1 MPNYE
6 HVFICRQDLTS
17 VQAET
22 LAEEFKGTLTENG
35 GKVIESEYW
44 GLRSI
49 AYRMNKNR
57 KGHYFMFKSNSDTK
71 AVAEMERLMNIHEDI
86 MRFLTIKVKE
96 HKDGHSIMMNNKA
109 KDEEERIWLNMEK
122 RYNDRRSQNN
132 NNKHYFRRQKSC
144 PFSEKGAQ
152 PIDSKDVRTLQK
164 FISERGKIIPSRIT
178 AVSTKKQRELA
189 IAIKRARFLGLLP
202 YAVK

>member
-22 LAEEFKGTLTENG
+22 LADEFKGTLTENG
-35 GKVIESEYW
+35 GKVIDCEYW

-57 KGHYFMFKSNSDTK
+57 KGHYFMFKLESDPK
-71 AVAEMERLMNIHEDI
+71 AVSEMERLMNINEDI

-96 HKDGHSIMMNNKA
+96 HKAGHSIMMNSKA
-109 KDEEERIWLNMEK
+109 KDEEER
-122 RYNDRRSQNN
+122 
-132 NNKHYFRRQKSC
+132 
-144 PFSEKGAQ
+144 
-152 PIDSKDVRTLQK
+152 V
-164 FISERGKIIPSRIT
+164 
-178 AVSTKKQRELA
+178 
-189 IAIKRARFLGLLP
+189 
-202 YAVK
+202 

>member
-1 MPNYE
+1 MPKYE

-35 GKVIESEYW
+35 GKVIDSEYW

-57 KGHYFMFKSNSDTK
+57 KGHYFLFKSDSDPK

-86 MRFLTIKVKE
+86 MRSLTVKVKNHE
-96 HKDGHSIMMNNKA
+96 DGHSIMMNNKA
-109 KDEEERIWLNMEK
+109 KEEEER
-122 RYNDRRSQNN
+122 
-132 NNKHYFRRQKSC
+132 
-144 PFSEKGAQ
+144 
-152 PIDSKDVRTLQK
+152 V
-164 FISERGKIIPSRIT
+164 
-178 AVSTKKQRELA
+178 
-189 IAIKRARFLGLLP
+189 
-202 YAVK
+202 

>member
-22 LAEEFKGTLTENG
+22 LAEEFKGTLTDNG
-35 GKVIESEYW
+35 GKVVGSEYW

-57 KGHYFMFKSNSDTK
+57 KGHYFMFKSESNSK

-86 MRFLTIKVKE
+86 MRFLTIKVKAHTE
-96 HKDGHSIMMNNKA
+96 EQSIIMNSKA
-109 KDEEERIWLNMEK
+109 KEEER
-122 RYNDRRSQNN
+122 
-132 NNKHYFRRQKSC
+132 
-144 PFSEKGAQ
+144 A
-152 PIDSKDVRTLQK
+152 
-164 FISERGKIIPSRIT
+164 
-178 AVSTKKQRELA
+178 
-189 IAIKRARFLGLLP
+189 
-202 YAVK
+202 

>member
-22 LAEEFKGTLTENG
+22 LAEEFKGTVSENG

-44 GLRSI
+44 GLKSI

-57 KGHYFMFKSNSDTK
+57 KGHYFMFKSNSDTN
-71 AVAEMERLMNIHEDI
+71 AVAEMERLMSINEDI

-96 HKDGHSIMMNNKA
+96 HKDGHSIMMNSRN
-109 KDEEERIWLNMEK
+109 KDEEER
-122 RYNDRRSQNN
+122 
-132 NNKHYFRRQKSC
+132 
-144 PFSEKGAQ
+144 G
-152 PIDSKDVRTLQK
+152 
-164 FISERGKIIPSRIT
+164 
-178 AVSTKKQRELA
+178 
-189 IAIKRARFLGLLP
+189 
-202 YAVK
+202 

>member
-22 LAEEFKGTLTENG
+22 LADEFKGTLTENG
-35 GKVIESEYW
+35 GKVIDIEYW

-57 KGHYFMFKSNSDTK
+57 KGHYFMFKLESSPE

-96 HKDGHSIMMNNKA
+96 HKKGHSIMMNSKA
-109 KDEEERIWLNMEK
+109 KDEEER
-122 RYNDRRSQNN
+122 
-132 NNKHYFRRQKSC
+132 
-144 PFSEKGAQ
+144 
-152 PIDSKDVRTLQK
+152 V
-164 FISERGKIIPSRIT
+164 
-178 AVSTKKQRELA
+178 
-189 IAIKRARFLGLLP
+189 
-202 YAVK
+202 

>member
-49 AYRMNKNR
+49 AYRMNKIGRVIILCLNQIVIQ
-57 KGHYFMFKSNSDTK
+57 KP
-71 AVAEMERLMNIHEDI
+71 
-86 MRFLTIKVKE
+86 
-96 HKDGHSIMMNNKA
+96 
-109 KDEEERIWLNMEK
+109 WLK
-122 RYNDRRSQNN
+122 WS
-132 NNKHYFRRQKSC
+132 
-144 PFSEKGAQ
+144 
-152 PIDSKDVRTLQK
+152 V
-164 FISERGKIIPSRIT
+164 
-178 AVSTKKQRELA
+178 
-189 IAIKRARFLGLLP
+189 
-202 YAVK
+202 

>member
-49 AYRMNKNR
+49 A
-57 KGHYFMFKSNSDTK
+57 T
-71 AVAEMERLMNIHEDI
+71 E
-86 MRFLTIKVKE
+86 
-96 HKDGHSIMMNNKA
+96 
-109 KDEEERIWLNMEK
+109 
-122 RYNDRRSQNN
+122 
-132 NNKHYFRRQKSC
+132 
-144 PFSEKGAQ
+144 
-152 PIDSKDVRTLQK
+152 
-164 FISERGKIIPSRIT
+164 
-178 AVSTKKQRELA
+178 
-189 IAIKRARFLGLLP
+189 
-202 YAVK
+202 

>member
-22 LAEEFKGTLTENG
+22 LAEEFKGTLTDNG
-35 GKVIESEYW
+35 GKIVGAEYW

-57 KGHYFMFKSNSDTK
+57 KGHYFMFKSESNSK
-71 AVAEMERLMNIHEDI
+71 AVEEMERLMNIHEDI

-96 HKDGHSIMMNNKA
+96 HTDEPSIMMNSRNK
-109 KDEEERIWLNMEK
+109 EEER
-122 RYNDRRSQNN
+122 
-132 NNKHYFRRQKSC
+132 
-144 PFSEKGAQ
+144 
-152 PIDSKDVRTLQK
+152 V
-164 FISERGKIIPSRIT
+164 
-178 AVSTKKQRELA
+178 
-189 IAIKRARFLGLLP
+189 
-202 YAVK
+202 

>member
-57 KGHYFMFKSNSDTK
+57 KGHYFMFKLDSEAK

-96 HKDGHSIMMNNKA
+96 HKDGHSIMMNSKA
-109 KDEEERIWLNMEK
+109 KDEEERI
-122 RYNDRRSQNN
+122 
-132 NNKHYFRRQKSC
+132 
-144 PFSEKGAQ
+144 
-152 PIDSKDVRTLQK
+152 
-164 FISERGKIIPSRIT
+164 
-178 AVSTKKQRELA
+178 
-189 IAIKRARFLGLLP
+189 
-202 YAVK
+202 

>member
-22 LAEEFKGTLTENG
+22 LAEEFKGTLTDNG
-35 GKVIESEYW
+35 GKIVGTEYW

-57 KGHYFMFKSNSDTK
+57 KGHYFMLKSECNSK

-86 MRFLTIKVKE
+86 MRFLTIKVKKLTDE
-96 HKDGHSIMMNNKA
+96 PSIMMNSRTK
-109 KDEEERIWLNMEK
+109 EEER
-122 RYNDRRSQNN
+122 
-132 NNKHYFRRQKSC
+132 
-144 PFSEKGAQ
+144 
-152 PIDSKDVRTLQK
+152 V
-164 FISERGKIIPSRIT
+164 
-178 AVSTKKQRELA
+178 
-189 IAIKRARFLGLLP
+189 
-202 YAVK
+202 

>member
-17 VQAET
+17 VQAEA

-57 KGHYFMFKSNSDTK
+57 KGHYFMFKSNSQAK

-96 HKDGHSIMMNNKA
+96 HEDGHSIMMNSRN
-109 KDEEERIWLNMEK
+109 KDEEERN
-122 RYNDRRSQNN
+122 
-132 NNKHYFRRQKSC
+132 
-144 PFSEKGAQ
+144 
-152 PIDSKDVRTLQK
+152 
-164 FISERGKIIPSRIT
+164 
-178 AVSTKKQRELA
+178 
-189 IAIKRARFLGLLP
+189 
-202 YAVK
+202 

>member
-1 MPNYE
+1 MRNYE

-96 HKDGHSIMMNNKA
+96 HKDGHSIMMNSKV
-109 KDEEERIWLNMEK
+109 KDEEERI
-122 RYNDRRSQNN
+122 
-132 NNKHYFRRQKSC
+132 
-144 PFSEKGAQ
+144 
-152 PIDSKDVRTLQK
+152 
-164 FISERGKIIPSRIT
+164 
-178 AVSTKKQRELA
+178 
-189 IAIKRARFLGLLP
+189 
-202 YAVK
+202 

>member
-6 HVFICRQDLTS
+6 HVFICRQDQTS

-57 KGHYFMFKSNSDTK
+57 KGHYFMFKLNSDTK

-86 MRFLTIKVKE
+86 MRFLTFQVKE
-96 HKDGHSIMMNNKA
+96 HKDGHSIMMNSRNKE
-109 KDEEERIWLNMEK
+109 EEERN
-122 RYNDRRSQNN
+122 
-132 NNKHYFRRQKSC
+132 
-144 PFSEKGAQ
+144 
-152 PIDSKDVRTLQK
+152 
-164 FISERGKIIPSRIT
+164 
-178 AVSTKKQRELA
+178 
-189 IAIKRARFLGLLP
+189 
-202 YAVK
+202 